1 VGVAAGVVL
10 HRGGRPPVGVALA
23 QHGIDGTAL
32 DLVVANADVAL
43 LLAAGVVR
51 VVGQGKAL
59 GLQLGDGG
67 FELGHRRRDVRQ
79 FDDVGLGGRRELT
92 ELGQRVADALVLG
105 QVLGEEREDA
115 TGQLGKR

>member
-1 VGVAAGVVL
+1 MAAGVVL
-10 HRGGRPPVGVALA
+10 HRGGGAAVGVALT
-23 QHGIDGTAL
+23 QDRVHGAAL
-32 DLVVANADVAL
+32 DLVVAHADVAL
-43 LLAAGVVR
+43 LVGLRVVR
-51 VVGQGKAL
+51 VVGQGEAL

-79 FDDVGLGGRRELT
+79 LDDVGLGGRRELT